1 MTDEELMLAICK
13 GDQSAYQAVVKEHLK
28 PISHYAYRLLGNQK
42 DTEDITQET
51 FLKLWINAA
60 TWQPEKS
67 KLTTWLH
74 RITHNLCVDYLR
86 KHSRVQTQ
94 DNFEEHLVD
103 SSEETNDRNVDFTQ
117 RDLCRDSEKIR
128 ILDSAL
134 NQLPESQRS
143 AIMLC
148 TVQNFSNKEAA
159 VIMDIS
165 VKALESIIARG
176 KRTLKSII
184 RTMADNGNTDELLE
198 KQKVQ

>member
-60 TWQPEKS
+60 TWKPEKS

-94 DNFEEHLVD
+94 DNFEEYLVD
-103 SSEETNDRNVDFTQ
+103 SSEETNDGNARFTQ

-159 VIMDIS
+159 VIMDVS
-165 VKALESIIARG
+165 VKALESIIARA
-176 KRTLKSII
+176 KRSLKSII
-184 RTMADNGNTDELLE
+184 RTMADNGNTGELLK
-198 KQKVQ
+198 KQKV